1 MKQNRISAKL
11 FVHRKIIGL
20 FNQIAIYNIRV
31 GSIEFRKN
39 ISICYVYRQESL
51 FRSMFA
57 KQCILQKGGNK
68 ITSEKCKHE
77 YFVLCINFFTICAAP
92 MLRDVL
98 PHQYVYYPINRCSS
112 YNKHANNHVSSEE
125 VMHLNGTC
133 Q

>member
-20 FNQIAIYNIRV
+20 FNQIAIYNIKV
-31 GSIEFRKN
+31 GSILKIFRKN
-39 ISICYVYRQESL
+39 ISMCYIYHQKRL
-51 FRSMFA
+51 YRSMLA

-68 ITSEKCKHE
+68 LTSEKCKHE

-112 YNKHANNHVSSEE
+112 YNKHANTTTSH
-125 VMHLNGTC
+125 
-133 Q
+133 QKK